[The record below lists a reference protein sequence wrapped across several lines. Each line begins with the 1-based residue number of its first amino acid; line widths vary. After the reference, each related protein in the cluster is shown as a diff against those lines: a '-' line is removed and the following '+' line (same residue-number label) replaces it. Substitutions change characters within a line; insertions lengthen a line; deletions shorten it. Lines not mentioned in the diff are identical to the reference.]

1 MRHRPV
7 RTPLYHPGFEHDA
20 CGVGFVADGGG
31 RSRTRVLPLALAGL
45 AALGHRGA
53 FAADGESSD
62 GAGVSLPL
70 EPAVRSR
77 FGAEPDE
84 AVVQLFLPRGRVRS
98 RRGRDIVERALEA
111 EGLAIRRWR
120 SVPVE
125 PGVIGRAA
133 LASRP
138 TFAQA
143 FVPQS
148 GESEAAFER
157 SLLLARKRIEQAA
170 RDTAL
175 NDLAAVS
182 ASSRSIV
189 YKGLV
194 AGARLSGL
202 FPDLRGE
209 MPVSYA
215 SFHQRYAT
223 NTQPVWRLAQPFRL
237 IAHNGEINTVRGNRE
252 QVRGRA
258 NDPDPN
264 GLLARPP
271 GARAAAVAGWLGLTL
286 PR

>member
-120 SVPVE
+120 SVPCRTRLHRRGRWLGRS
-125 PGVIGRAA
+125 PGG
-133 LASRP
+133 
-138 TFAQA
+138 
-143 FVPQS
+143 
-148 GESEAAFER
+148 
-157 SLLLARKRIEQAA
+157 
-170 RDTAL
+170 
-175 NDLAAVS
+175 
-182 ASSRSIV
+182 RSIRP
-189 YKGLV
+189 
-194 AGARLSGL
+194 ARSAPSSLC
-202 FPDLRGE
+202 
-209 MPVSYA
+209 
-215 SFHQRYAT
+215 
-223 NTQPVWRLAQPFRL
+223 
-237 IAHNGEINTVRGNRE
+237 RE
-252 QVRGRA
+252 
-258 NDPDPN
+258 P
-264 GLLARPP
+264 
-271 GARAAAVAGWLGLTL
+271 
-286 PR
+286 